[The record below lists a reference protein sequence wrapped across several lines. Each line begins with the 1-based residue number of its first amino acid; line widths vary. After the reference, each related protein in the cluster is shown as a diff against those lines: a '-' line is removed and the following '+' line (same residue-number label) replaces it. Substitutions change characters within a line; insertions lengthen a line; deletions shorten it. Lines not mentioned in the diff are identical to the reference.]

1 MNDPITKAMAAEAFP
16 EYVLI
21 GGPFDGQRGVAAPIP
36 MAFLELPLNRGII
49 TALDISPVPTAR
61 YDLVEAGG
69 YPSRDDD
76 GVYRY
81 QWHEMGYRTEV
92 ES

>member
-1 MNDPITKAMAAEAFP
+1 MSQLAKALAAEAFP

-36 MAFLELPLNRGII
+36 MAYLELPLRRGII
-49 TALDISPVPTAR
+49 AALDSNPIPVAR
-61 YDLVEAGG
+61 YDLVEVDG

-81 QWHEMGYRTEV
+81 QWHETGYEIEV

>member
-1 MNDPITKAMAAEAFP
+1 MSDDLIAEALAAEAFP

-36 MAFLELPLNRGII
+36 MAYLELPLKRGII
-49 TALDISPVPTAR
+49 TALAVAPVPTAR
-61 YDLVEAGG
+61 YDLVADGDG
-69 YPSRDDD
+69 LPSRDDQ

-81 QWHEMGYRTEV
+81 QWHEAKWRD
-92 ES
+92 